1 MKLLPLMCLGV
12 FPLLVFTVGLLG
24 EPPSEFSTRWFLAQV
39 ADLAKLGDIGD
50 ERLAPDRR
58 DKRSLSVEEHVG
70 PFWWFAV
77 GGCSGNSIAQLKA
90 VEAASSPPPWHGK
103 CVCTKGPFWKRSKEE
118 SFPVQGCCRTK
129 TGTRGAPGK
138 ASGQA
143 NAGMAMMR
151 RQPRQLK
158 RPTCGE
164 Q

>member
-1 MKLLPLMCLGV
+1 MYVNIYICIYIYAYTSNYIYCEAVALDVPRC

-77 GGCSGNSIAQLKA
+77 GGCSGNLLPS
-90 VEAASSPPPWHGK
+90 
-103 CVCTKGPFWKRSKEE
+103 
-118 SFPVQGCCRTK
+118 
-129 TGTRGAPGK
+129 
-138 ASGQA
+138 
-143 NAGMAMMR
+143 
-151 RQPRQLK
+151 
-158 RPTCGE
+158 
-164 Q
+164 